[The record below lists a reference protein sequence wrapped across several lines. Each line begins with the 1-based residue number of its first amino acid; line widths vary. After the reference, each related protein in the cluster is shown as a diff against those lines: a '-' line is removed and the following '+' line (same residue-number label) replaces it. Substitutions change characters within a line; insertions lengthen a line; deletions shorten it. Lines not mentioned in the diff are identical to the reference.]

1 MEGWGA
7 RHEEVRLEG
16 HYPEVEEVE
25 AAVMLSMPA
34 TVAGIGTAGRESIAM
49 DPLEGPPRGEPSRTA
64 MMLTP
69 GRVDEVEAAAML
81 SMPATVAGI
90 GAAGREGIAIISVF
104 SSPTTVGVT
113 KL

>member
-1 MEGWGA
+1 
-7 RHEEVRLEG
+7 
-16 HYPEVEEVE
+16 
-25 AAVMLSMPA
+25 
-34 TVAGIGTAGRESIAM
+34 
-49 DPLEGPPRGEPSRTA
+49 
-64 MMLTP
+64 MMLPP

-113 KL
+113 KLYRSPLSWSTGR